1 MSSKHMRAAQVIGI
15 TLCCVCVVTWA
26 LWQSTPVARAAEAT
40 ALKGK
45 EASPAGLI
53 QVGAAPIPFALRD
66 LDGQVVKLEDY
77 IGKQAVLLAFW
88 SFFCGPCR
96 EEMPLLDQLFKKY
109 RAKGL
114 VMLGI
119 NLDGPK
125 LEKAV
130 RRYMESNGFTFRVLW
145 EQIEGIRYRTA
156 DAYGV
161 AGTPTMVLI
170 GRNGKVTWTH
180 VGREEPRKIEEE
192 IRKALASG

>member
-1 MSSKHMRAAQVIGI
+1 MQIRAVRIGGI
-15 TLCCVCVVTWA
+15 LLGGLIVWA
-26 LWQSTPVARAAEAT
+26 LWTGAPAGHAAEAT

-53 QVGAAPIPFALRD
+53 PVGADPVPFALRD

-77 IGKQAVLLAFW
+77 VGKQAVLLAFW

-96 EEMPLLDQLFKKY
+96 EEMPLLDQLYKKY
-109 RAKGL
+109 ESRGL

-130 RRYMESNGFTFRVLW
+130 RRYMESNGFTFQVLW
-145 EQIEGIRYRTA
+145 EQIEGIRYKTA

-170 GRNGKVTWTH
+170 GRNGKVAWTH
-180 VGREEPRKIEEE
+180 VGREEPQKIEEA
-192 IRKALASG
+192 IRRALASG